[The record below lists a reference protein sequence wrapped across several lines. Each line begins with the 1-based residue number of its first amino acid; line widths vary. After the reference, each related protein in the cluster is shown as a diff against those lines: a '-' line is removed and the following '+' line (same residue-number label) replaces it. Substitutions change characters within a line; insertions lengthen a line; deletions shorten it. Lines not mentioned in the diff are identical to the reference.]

1 MIARVWHGVVPV
13 EKADGYARYL
23 ADSDRGV
30 GAYRAIRG
38 NRGVSLMR
46 RAEGN
51 LVHFL
56 LISFWDSESAIREYA
71 GPDIDR
77 AQYFEYD
84 RECLLDPELSVT
96 HYEVVV
102 ESSKGDGCRPLRD
115 LSP

>member
-1 MIARVWHGVVPV
+1 MWHGVVPV
-13 EKADGYARYL
+13 EKADGYSNYL
-23 ADSDRGV
+23 ADSERGV
-30 GAYRAIRG
+30 RAYQAIRG
-38 NRGVSLMR
+38 NRGVSLLR

-84 RECLLDPELSVT
+84 RECLLEPEPHVQ